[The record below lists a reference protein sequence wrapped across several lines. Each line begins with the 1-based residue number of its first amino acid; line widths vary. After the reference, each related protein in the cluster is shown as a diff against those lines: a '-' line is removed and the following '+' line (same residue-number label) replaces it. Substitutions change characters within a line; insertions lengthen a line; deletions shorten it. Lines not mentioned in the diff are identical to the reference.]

1 MKYLY
6 TVSLVVAVTLLS
18 ACGTTSHQITTDTKY
33 QKPYCNTEQT
43 IITDTDSNGDA
54 VSSKTVVQCS
64 DKSDGMDHPLVKT
77 GVAKE
82 CGIFYHPMNIG
93 GQSVWEPGM
102 SCFIG
107 DEATGYWVV
116 VPMPGSHY

>member
-1 MKYLY
+1 MKYLFIIAFAL
-6 TVSLVVAVTLLS
+6 TLS
-18 ACGTTSHQITTDTKY
+18 ACGTTKHVVTDAYK
-33 QKPYCNTEQT
+33 KPYCNTEQT
-43 IITDTDSNGDA
+43 IITDTDANGDA
-54 VSSKTVVQCS
+54 VSTKTVVQCS

-93 GQSVWEPGM
+93 GTSVWEPGM
-102 SCFIG
+102 SCFVG

-116 VPMPGSHY
+116 VPMPSH